1 MAGLDPDIAKGGKQ
15 YYGEA
20 IGIAILD
27 GLSYAMIPGDVGN
40 ASTYDFPVRIKAIK
54 GLNDNPYPPIIDEQG
69 HYTDAVCKTIAGV
82 KELAGEGVRAVV
94 TCCGFFSLVQDLL
107 SKEVEVPVFTSPLM
121 LVPLISR
128 LIGSEREIGIITA
141 SKELLTRPFFE
152 AVGVREAHPLV
163 IAGLEESSEFYA
175 THMGGPKEDLD
186 VDLLRSEVVETARCL
201 AANNP
206 KMGALLLECT
216 TLPSFSADI
225 QKATGL
231 PVFDYI
237 CFINMLYQS
246 VVQKRYHGIL

>member
-1 MAGLDPDIAKGGKQ
+1 MIAKGGKQ

-20 IGIAILD
+20 IGIAIFDDLR
-27 GLSYAMIPGDVGN
+27 YAMIPGDVGN

-54 GLNDNPYPPIIDEQG
+54 GLHDNPCPPIIDEQG
-69 HYTDAVCKTIAGV
+69 DYTEPVRKTIKCI

-107 SKEVEVPVFTSPLM
+107 AKEVDVPVFTSPLM

-128 LIGSEREIGIITA
+128 MIGPEREIGIITA
-141 SKELLTRPFFE
+141 SKKLLTKPFLE
-152 AVGVREAHPLV
+152 AVGVEDNHPV
-163 IAGLEESSEFYA
+163 VVAGLEASTEFYA

-186 VDLLRSEVVETARCL
+186 VDLLRSEVVEIARSL
-201 AANNP
+201 KADNP
-206 KMGALLLECT
+206 RMGALVLECT

-225 QKATGL
+225 QEATDL

-237 CFINMLYQS
+237 GFINMLYQS
-246 VVQKRYHGIL
+246 VVQKRYRGIL

>member
-1 MAGLDPDIAKGGKQ
+1 MIAKGGKQ

-54 GLNDNPYPPIIDEQG
+54 GLSDNPYPPIIDEQG
-69 HYTDAVCKTIAGV
+69 HYTDAVRKTIAGV

-107 SKEVEVPVFTSPLM
+107 VKEVDVPVFTSPLM

-128 LIGSEREIGIITA
+128 LIGPEREIGIITA
-141 SKELLTRPFFE
+141 SKELLTKPFFE
-152 AVGVREAHPLV
+152 AVGVKETHPVV
-163 IAGLEESSEFYA
+163 IAGLEKSSEFYA

-186 VDLLRSEVVETARCL
+186 VDLLRSEVVEIALCLTASH
-201 AANNP
+201 P
-206 KMGALLLECT
+206 QMGALLLECT
-216 TLPSFSADI
+216 TLPSFSLDV
-225 QKATGL
+225 QEATGL

-237 CFINMLYQS
+237 CFINMLYQA

>member
-1 MAGLDPDIAKGGKQ
+1 MIAKGGKQ

-20 IGIAILD
+20 IGIAIFD
-27 GLSYAMIPGDVGN
+27 GLRYAMIPGDVGN
-40 ASTYDFPVRIKAIK
+40 ASTYDFPVRVKVIK
-54 GLNDNPYPPIIDEQG
+54 GLSDNPYPPITDEQG
-69 HYTDAVCKTIAGV
+69 NYTGEIRRTITGI

-107 SKEVEVPVFTSPLM
+107 TKEVDVPVFTSPLM

-128 LIGSEREIGIITA
+128 LIGPNREIGVITA
-141 SKELLTRPFFE
+141 SKKLLTKPFFE
-152 AVGVREAHPLV
+152 AVGVKETHPVV

-175 THMGGPKEDLD
+175 THMGGSKKDID
-186 VDLLRSEVVETARCL
+186 VDLLRSEVVEITRCL
-201 AANNP
+201 AASRP
-206 KMGALLLECT
+206 RLGALLLECT

-225 QKATGL
+225 QEATGL

-237 CFINMLYQS
+237 CFINMLYQA

>member
-1 MAGLDPDIAKGGKQ
+1 MIAKGGKQ

-54 GLNDNPYPPIIDEQG
+54 GLSDNPYPPIIDERG
-69 HYTDAVCKTIAGV
+69 HYTDAVRKTIAGV

-107 SKEVEVPVFTSPLM
+107 VKEVDVPVFTSPLM

-128 LIGSEREIGIITA
+128 LIGPEREIGIITA
-141 SKELLTRPFFE
+141 SKELLTRPFLE
-152 AVGVREAHPLV
+152 AVGIKDSHPV
-163 IAGLEESSEFYA
+163 IISGLEDSREFYA

-186 VDLLRSEVVETARCL
+186 VDLLRSEVVEICRRL
-201 AANNP
+201 AAGRP
-206 KMGALLLECT
+206 RLGALLLECT

-225 QKATGL
+225 QKNTGL